1 MTSFGFFIELKSF
14 KIPLSPLEFRKQQKD
29 TFGSK
34 DYLNKY
40 LLSGHKVPK
49 YRRIYQ
55 SKMYKLY
62 IITTWTAQGQLD
74 YIPVLLIVI
83 SKLFTNRV
91 LIRFPNVS
99 VTSTTLIKFRGIDLI
114 SPASS

>member
-1 MTSFGFFIELKSF
+1 MYFVKICIFAEHDFIMTSFGFFIELKSF

-62 IITTWTAQGQLD
+62 IITTWTTQGQLD
-74 YIPVLLIVI
+74 YHP
-83 SKLFTNRV
+83 SFTNHY
-91 LIRFPNVS
+91 
-99 VTSTTLIKFRGIDLI
+99 
-114 SPASS
+114 